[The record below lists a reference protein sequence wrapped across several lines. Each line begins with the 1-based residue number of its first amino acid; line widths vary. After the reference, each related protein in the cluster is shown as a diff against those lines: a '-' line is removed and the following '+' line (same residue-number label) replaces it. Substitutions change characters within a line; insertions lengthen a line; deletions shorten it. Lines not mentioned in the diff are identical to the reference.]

1 MFQVPCRPS
10 RALDTLPSG
19 CARPDAR
26 PSQRETDATHRR
38 EPPVSEKQRHHPR
51 PRALSL
57 HAPQE
62 WPELL
67 SPQDVATLMRIA
79 TGTVARWC
87 ETGQIEAV
95 RVGRRW
101 RIPPQAV
108 WPLVPPSIRAQWP
121 DGPWRTPDEADSSQ
135 DT

>member
-1 MFQVPCRPS
+1 
-10 RALDTLPSG
+10 LND
-19 CARPDAR
+19 
-26 PSQRETDATHRR
+26 
-38 EPPVSEKQRHHPR
+38 KQRKHP
-51 PRALSL
+51 PPLQLSL

-67 SPQDVATLMRIA
+67 SPQDVAGLLRLT

-101 RIPPQAV
+101 RIPPNAV
-108 WPLVPPSIRAQWP
+108 WPLVPPSIRNQWP
-121 DGPWRTPDEADSSQ
+121 DGPWRSSG
-135 DT
+135 T

>member
-1 MFQVPCRPS
+1 
-10 RALDTLPSG
+10 L
-19 CARPDAR
+19 
-26 PSQRETDATHRR
+26 
-38 EPPVSEKQRHHPR
+38 SEKQRQHPG
-51 PRALSL
+51 PLALSL
-57 HAPQE
+57 HAPQD

-67 SPQDVATLMRIA
+67 SPQDVAGLLRIA

-101 RIPPQAV
+101 RIPPEAV

-121 DGPWRTPDEADSSQ
+121 AGPWRGVDATDPA
-135 DT
+135 